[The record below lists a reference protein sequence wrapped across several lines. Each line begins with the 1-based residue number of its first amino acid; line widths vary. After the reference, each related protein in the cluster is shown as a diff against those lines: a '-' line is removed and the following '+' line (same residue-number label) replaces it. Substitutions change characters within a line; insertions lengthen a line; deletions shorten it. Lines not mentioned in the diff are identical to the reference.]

1 MPVETFDDLFL
12 HMARDAYQAEKQHLK
27 ALPKLARNSAH
38 PEIVQAF
45 EQHLQETGQQVN
57 RLERIFEIMGVKGK
71 SVKCEAAEGLITE
84 AQEIMSEIDDEQ
96 LRDAG
101 IIAAAQALEHYEI
114 ARYGT
119 LVAWAQKIGQRE
131 IVKLLQE
138 TLREEHYANQL
149 LNQLA
154 EQTINEEAAEHSGE
168 DRSEEEENEGERG
181 SGKPRRNQQRR
192 TRSASARR
200 RQPVRKSSRR
210 PPASRGKSGSKSSR
224 ARKAA

>member
-1 MPVETFDDLFL
+1 MAVETFDDLFL
-12 HMARDAYQAEKQHLK
+12 HMARDAYAAEKQHLK
-27 ALPKLARNSAH
+27 ALPKIARNAAH
-38 PEIVQAF
+38 PELVQAF
-45 EQHLQETGQQVN
+45 EQHLQETEQQVG
-57 RLERIFEIMGVKGK
+57 RLERIFEIMGVKAK

-131 IVKLLQE
+131 VVKLLQE
-138 TLREEHYANQL
+138 TLREEHNANQL

-168 DRSEEEENEGERG
+168 DQAEPDENEEGEG
-181 SGKPRRNQQRR
+181 SGKSRRNQQRR
-192 TRSASARR
+192 TQSASSRR
-200 RQPVRKSSRR
+200 RQAGGKSAR
-210 PPASRGKSGSKSSR
+210 PTPASRGKSGSKSSR